1 MPSSLDLLGFGP
13 NGWGGLLLGGALLT
27 LQLAFATLPFGL
39 ALGLGVALAKNSPSR
54 WLRLAG
60 NIYTTLFRALPEL
73 LTIFLVY
80 IGGTLLLSRL
90 AGIVVP
96 GTRVDINAFIA
107 GMVALALVLG
117 AFSSEVFLGALNG
130 IDRGQIEAG
139 RALGLKRL
147 QGFVLIVLP
156 QLWRL
161 ALPGLANSW
170 LVLLKDTSLVSAI
183 GLSDLMRQT
192 QVAVGSTKQPFLFF
206 AATCLIYLCLSL
218 LSTGLGLWLEK
229 RANRGFQ
236 VQH

>member
-1 MPSSLDLLGFGP
+1 MASSLELLGFGP
-13 NGWGGLLLGGALLT
+13 HGWGELLLGGALLT
-27 LQLAFATLPFGL
+27 LRLAFATLPFGL
-39 ALGLGVALAKNSPSR
+39 ALGLLVALAKNAPSR

-60 NIYTTLFRALPEL
+60 NLYTTLFRALPEL

-90 AGIVVP
+90 AGLVVP
-96 GTRVDINAFIA
+96 GARVDIDAFIA

-130 IDRGQIEAG
+130 IDRGQVEAG

-206 AATCLIYLCLSL
+206 AAACLIYLCLSL

>member
-1 MPSSLDLLGFGP
+1 MPPFLTLLGFGP
-13 NGWGGLLLGGALLT
+13 GGWGGLLLGGALLT

-39 ALGLGVALAKNSPSR
+39 ALGLAVALAKNSPSR
-54 WLRLAG
+54 WWRLAG
-60 NIYTTLFRALPEL
+60 NVYTTLFRALPEL

-80 IGGTLLLSRL
+80 IGGTLLLTRL
-90 AGIVVP
+90 AGLLAV
-96 GTRVDINAFIA
+96 GAKVDINSFIA

-130 IDRGQIEAG
+130 VDRGQVEAG

-147 QGFVLIVLP
+147 QVFMLIVLP

-161 ALPGLANSW
+161 ALPGLSNSW

-192 QVAVGSTKQPFLFF
+192 QVAVGSTKQPFLFY
-206 AATCLIYLCLSL
+206 ATACLLYLALSL
-218 LSTGLGLWLEK
+218 LSTGFGLWLEK

>member
-90 AGIVVP
+90 AGLVQP
-96 GTRVDINAFIA
+96 GARVDINSFIA

-130 IDRGQIEAG
+130 VDRGQVEAG

-147 QGFVLIVLP
+147 HGFVLIVLP

-218 LSTGLGLWLEK
+218 LSTGLGLWLER